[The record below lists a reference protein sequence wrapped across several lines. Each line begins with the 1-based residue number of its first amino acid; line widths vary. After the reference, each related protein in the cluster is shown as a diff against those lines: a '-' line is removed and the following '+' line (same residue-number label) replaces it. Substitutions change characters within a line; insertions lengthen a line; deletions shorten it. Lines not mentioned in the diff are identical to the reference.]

1 MDRLRELLKRTTE
14 KLTSRRLDLKLG
26 SGGINIAVISWVNE
40 LDGVIGSVLQGHIGD
55 GEALRRM
62 VNSRE
67 TSKGKKSVKYI
78 RYLQGDVNV
87 FLNGERAVEDS
98 RVVVHNYDR
107 NWGRVTL
114 GVGPGNGLAGVLN
127 PV

>member
-1 MDRLRELLKRTTE
+1 MI
-14 KLTSRRLDLKLG
+14 G
-26 SGGINIAVISWVNE
+26 WVNE
-40 LDGVIGSVLQGHIGD
+40 LDSVIGSVLQGHIGD
-55 GEALRRM
+55 GEALRRT
-62 VNSRE
+62 VNPRE
-67 TSKGKKSVKYI
+67 TSKDKKGVRNI

-98 RVVVHNYDR
+98 RVVIHNYDR

>member
-55 GEALRRM
+55 GEALRRT
-62 VNSRE
+62 VNPRE
-67 TSKGKKSVKYI
+67 TPKGKKSVKNI

-87 FLNGERAVEDS
+87 FLNGERAIEDS